1 MLESRLV
8 TLLERPEPAP
18 SSSAGVVA
26 LSVGGIR
33 KVFPGTIAVD
43 FDAEQRLEFRRGE
56 IHGLVGENG
65 AGKSTLVGMISGVTR
80 PTEGSM
86 TLLGRDYAPTDPV
99 HARAQGVDIV
109 LQEPGLVDTM
119 SVEEN
124 LLLGREHHYAPRVV
138 FRQKARSRAAAT
150 AMRHMRRSI
159 PMGIP
164 AGRLP
169 LEDQKF
175 VELARALSLE
185 PKVLVI
191 DEMTANLSQK
201 GLPELFEILR
211 AFRDDGGTVIY
222 ISHYLEEVATLCDR
236 VTVMKDGRLVRTL
249 DAGGVTED
257 QLSTL
262 MVGRDIRGRMYR
274 TDTEARTSG
283 EAVLEVQ
290 GLTLTG
296 RYTDVSFTLHRGEIL
311 GIGGLIGCGSE
322 SLALSLFGDVRP
334 DSGEVRVCG
343 RRVRPGQ
350 PRDAIRS
357 GIAFVP
363 GDRDR
368 EGLILNLSLERNVAL
383 AALPWLQRM
392 GFVRPG
398 RERRIAR
405 KLIGELGIVSRSE
418 RDIPFSLSGGN
429 RQKVVLAKW
438 LVRKN
443 EVLIL
448 HNPTRGV
455 DVGGKADIY
464 AVIRRLADEGAGVIL
479 ISDELPELIGLSDTL
494 LMMRRGRVS
503 ATIARNEQPSE
514 ERLIGYMV

>member
-1 MLESRLV
+1 LTV
-8 TLLERPEPAP
+8 AERPEPSP
-18 SSSAGVVA
+18 NTTDGSSVLTVV
-26 LSVGGIR
+26 GIR
-33 KVFPGTIAVD
+33 KVYPGTIAVD
-43 FDAEQRLEFRRGE
+43 FDPEQGLEFRRGE

-65 AGKSTLVGMISGVTR
+65 AGKSTLVGMIAGVAR
-80 PTEGSM
+80 PTDGSM
-86 TLLGRDYAPTDPV
+86 TLLGQPYDPTDAV
-99 HARAQGVDIV
+99 NARAQGVDIV

-119 SVEEN
+119 TVEEN
-124 LLLGREHHYAPRVV
+124 LLLGREHNYAPRA
-138 FRQKARSRAAAT
+138 FFMGRSRRRMAAM
-150 AMRHMRRSI
+150 AMRHMPRPI
-159 PMGIP
+159 PMGTP
-164 AGRLP
+164 AGRLS

-175 VELARALSLE
+175 VELARALSLL

-201 GLPELFEILR
+201 GLPELFDILR
-211 AFRDDGGTVIY
+211 AFRDEGGTVIY
-222 ISHYLEEVATLCDR
+222 ISHYLEEVSALCDR
-236 VTVMKDGRLVRTL
+236 VTVMKDGRLVRTM
-249 DAGGVTED
+249 DAASATED
-257 QLSTL
+257 QLSML
-262 MVGRDIRGRMYR
+262 MVGRDVRGKMYR
-274 TDTEARTSG
+274 TDADARTSG
-283 EAVLEVQ
+283 EVLLEVDR
-290 GLTLTG
+290 LTLAG
-296 RYTDVSFTLHRGEIL
+296 RYDDVSFTLHRGEVL

-334 DSGEVRVCG
+334 ESGEVRVRG

-398 RERRIAR
+398 RERSITRR
-405 KLIGELGIVSRSE
+405 LIGELGIVSRGES
-418 RDIPFSLSGGN
+418 DIPFSLSGGN

-438 LVRKN
+438 LVRDN
-443 EVLIL
+443 DVLIL

-464 AVIRRLADEGAGVIL
+464 ALIRRLADAGAGIIL
-479 ISDELPELIGLSDTL
+479 ISDELPELIGMSDTF
-494 LMMRRGRVS
+494 LMMRRGKVS
-503 ATIARNEQPSE
+503 ATIARDEQPSE

>member
-1 MLESRLV
+1 MTV
-8 TLLERPEPAP
+8 AERPAP
-18 SSSAGVVA
+18 SPNSSDGGDA
-26 LSVGGIR
+26 LTAVGIR
-33 KVFPGTIAVD
+33 KVYPGTVAVD
-43 FDAEQRLEFRRGE
+43 FDPDQGLAFRPGE

-65 AGKSTLVGMISGVTR
+65 AGKSTLVGMIAGVTAASD
-80 PTEGSM
+80 GSM
-86 TLLGRDYAPTDPV
+86 TLLGHPYAPTDPV
-99 HARAQGVDIV
+99 DARAQGVDIV

-119 SVEEN
+119 PVEEN
-124 LLLGREHHYAPRVV
+124 LLLGREHTYAPRT
-138 FRQKARSRAAAT
+138 FFTSRSRRRMAAM

-159 PMGIP
+159 PMGIT
-164 AGRLP
+164 AGRLS

-211 AFRDDGGTVIY
+211 AFRDEGGTVIY
-222 ISHYLEEVATLCDR
+222 ISHYLEEVSALCDR
-236 VTVMKDGRLVRTL
+236 VTVMKDGRLVRTM
-249 DAGGVTED
+249 DATGVSED
-257 QLSTL
+257 QLSLL
-262 MVGRDIRGRMYR
+262 MVGRDVRGRMYR
-274 TDTEARTSG
+274 TDIEARTSG
-283 EAVLEVQ
+283 EVLLDVER
-290 GLTLTG
+290 LTLAG
-296 RYTDVSFTLHRGEIL
+296 RYDDVTFSLHRGEVL

-334 DSGEVRVCG
+334 DSGEVRVRG

-383 AALPWLQRM
+383 AALPWLHRM

-405 KLIGELGIVSRSE
+405 RLIGELGIVSRSE
-418 RDIPFSLSGGN
+418 SDIPFSLSGGN

-438 LVRKN
+438 LVRDN
-443 EVLIL
+443 DVLIL

-464 AVIRRLADEGAGVIL
+464 ALIRRLADDGAGIIL
-479 ISDELPELIGLSDTL
+479 ISDELPELIGMSDTL
-494 LMMRRGRVS
+494 LMMRRGKVS

-514 ERLIGYMV
+514 ERLIGFMV

>member
-1 MLESRLV
+1 V
-8 TLLERPEPAP
+8 TVAERAEPSP
-18 SSSAGVVA
+18 NSSDDGDV
-26 LSVGGIR
+26 LSVFGIR
-33 KVFPGTIAVD
+33 KVFPGTVAVN
-43 FDAEQRLEFRRGE
+43 FDPEQVLEFRRGE

-65 AGKSTLVGMISGVTR
+65 AGKSTLVGMIAGVTR
-80 PTEGSM
+80 PTDGSM
-86 TLLGRDYAPTDPV
+86 TLLGHPYAPADPV
-99 HARAQGVDIV
+99 EARAQGVDIV

-119 SVEEN
+119 TVEEN
-124 LLLGREHHYAPRVV
+124 LLLGRESHYAPRVL
-138 FRQKARSRAAAT
+138 FRKASRRRMAAM
-150 AMRHMRRSI
+150 AMRHMRRTI

-164 AGRLP
+164 AGRLS

-191 DEMTANLSQK
+191 DEMTASLSQK

-211 AFRDDGGTVIY
+211 AFRDEGGTVIY
-222 ISHYLEEVATLCDR
+222 ISHYLEEVSGLCDR
-236 VTVMKDGRLVRTL
+236 VTVMKDGRLVRTM
-249 DAGGVTED
+249 DATGVTED
-257 QLSTL
+257 QLSIL

-274 TDTEARTSG
+274 TDVDARTSG
-283 EAVLEVQ
+283 EVLLEVDRLNL
-290 GLTLTG
+290 GG
-296 RYTDVSFTLHRGEIL
+296 RYDDVSLTLHRGEIV

-322 SLALSLFGDVRP
+322 ALALSLFGDVRP
-334 DSGEVRVCG
+334 DSGEVRMRG

-383 AALPWLQRM
+383 ASLPWLQRM

-398 RERRIAR
+398 RERSIAR
-405 KLIGELGIVSRSE
+405 RLIGELGIVSRSE
-418 RDIPFSLSGGN
+418 SDIPFSLSGGN

-443 EVLIL
+443 DVLIL

-464 AVIRRLADEGAGVIL
+464 AVIRRLAEAGAGIIL
-479 ISDELPELIGLSDTL
+479 ISDELPELIGMSDTL
-494 LMMRRGRVS
+494 LVMRRGKVS
-503 ATIARNEQPSE
+503 ATIARNELPSE

>member
-1 MLESRLV
+1 M
-8 TLLERPEPAP
+8 TIAERPEPLPNA
-18 SSSAGVVA
+18 SDDDHVLTVA
-26 LSVGGIR
+26 GIR

-43 FDAEQRLEFRRGE
+43 IDPEQRLDFRRGE

-65 AGKSTLVGMISGVTR
+65 AGKSTLVGIIAGLTR
-80 PTEGSM
+80 PTDGSM
-86 TLLGRDYAPTDPV
+86 TLLGRSYAPTDPV
-99 HARAQGVDIV
+99 DARAQGVDIV

-119 SVEEN
+119 TVEEN
-124 LLLGREHHYAPRVV
+124 LLLGREQHYAPRVV
-138 FRQKARSRAAAT
+138 FRSGARRRMAVT
-150 AMRHMRRSI
+150 TMRHMRRSV

-164 AGRLP
+164 AGRLS

-191 DEMTANLSQK
+191 DEMTANLTQK

-211 AFRDDGGTVIY
+211 AFRDGGGTVIY
-222 ISHYLEEVATLCDR
+222 ISHYLDEVSSLCDR
-236 VTVMKDGRLVRTL
+236 VTVMKDGRLVRTM
-249 DAGGVTED
+249 DAAGVTED
-257 QLSTL
+257 QLSIL

-274 TDTEARTSG
+274 TDTDARTSG
-283 EAVLEVQ
+283 EALLEID
-290 GLTLTG
+290 GLTLAG
-296 RYTDVSFTLHRGEIL
+296 RYTDVSFTLHRGEVL

-322 SLALSLFGDVRP
+322 SLALSLFGDIRP
-334 DSGEVRVCG
+334 DSGEVRMHG
-343 RRVRPGQ
+343 RPVRPGQ

-357 GIAFVP
+357 GIAYVP

-383 AALPWLQRM
+383 AALPWLQRL

-398 RERRIAR
+398 RERGIAR
-405 KLIGELGIVSRSE
+405 RLIGELGIVSRSE
-418 RDIPFSLSGGN
+418 SDIPFSLSGGN

-438 LVRKN
+438 LVRN
-443 EVLIL
+443 NDVLIL

-464 AVIRRLADEGAGVIL
+464 ALIRRLADGGAGIIL
-479 ISDELPELIGLSDTL
+479 ISDELPELIGMSDTM
-494 LMMRRGRVS
+494 LMMRRGKVS
-503 ATIARNEQPSE
+503 ATIARNEQPTE